1 MTALEVNHHATD
13 VLGSQVASSAAVT
26 MAGKTP
32 FYRKLYVQVLI
43 AVVLGAILGYAYPD
57 LSSALKP
64 IGDAFVRA
72 IKVMVTPIIFT
83 TIVVGIAKMGDIR
96 RVANVGVKALIYF
109 EVASTLALII
119 GMVVGNLWKVGV
131 GLNAD
136 PAAFDL
142 KTVEGYAK
150 LAKNLTLS
158 EFLLSAIPTS
168 FVAPFVNGDILPV
181 LFIALLFGLALSL
194 AQARGRPVV
203 TFLESASVALF
214 GMVRIIMYFAPLAA
228 LCAMAFT
235 VGKYGL
241 RTLLELGQLVASVYL
256 VSILFVVIVL
266 GGFLRLAGFKIFRV
280 LNYFNDELLFV
291 FAATSGE
298 TMMPRSMQKLEKLGV
313 SKEVVGLVMPGGF
326 SFNMDGT
333 AIYMTMAVLFL
344 AHAFNVELSLWQQ
357 LSVLFVMLFT
367 SKGAAGITGGGF
379 IALAATLP
387 VVDAVPVAGIALL
400 LGVDRFMAEI
410 RAVTNLLSNI
420 IATLVVG
427 RWAGGVDMKIA
438 EAELQSGFV
447 ETEETRAWD
456 GGHVGETQAVR

>member
-1 MTALEVNHHATD
+1 MSAIEANGA
-13 VLGSQVASSAAVT
+13 ASKIAMSRTLAAKSA
-26 MAGKTP
+26 AGKTP

-43 AVVLGAILGYAYPD
+43 AVALGATLGYVYPEF
-57 LSSALKP
+57 STSLKP
-64 IGDAFVRA
+64 FGDAFVRA
-72 IKVMVTPIIFT
+72 IKVVVAPIIFT

-109 EVASTLALII
+109 EIASTLALII
-119 GMVVGNLWKVGV
+119 GMIVGNLWKVGV

-136 PAAFDL
+136 PAAFDT
-142 KTVEGYAK
+142 KAVEAYAK
-150 LAKNLTLS
+150 VAKDVTMSDFFLS
-158 EFLLSAIPTS
+158 IIPTS
-168 FVAPFVNGDILPV
+168 FVEPFVKGDIMPV
-181 LFIALLFGLALSL
+181 LFIAVLLGFALAL
-194 AQARGRPVV
+194 AQSRGKPIVS
-203 TFLESASVALF
+203 FLDSASVALF

-241 RTLLELGQLVASVYL
+241 KTLLDLGQLVASVYI
-256 VSILFVVIVL
+256 VSILFVVVVL
-266 GGFLRLAGFKIFRV
+266 GGFLRISGFGIVRV
-280 LNYFNDELLFV
+280 LNYFKEEILFV
-291 FAATSGE
+291 FAATSAE
-298 TMMPRSMQKLEKLGV
+298 TMMPRSMQKLEKVGV

-344 AHAFNVELSLWQQ
+344 AHAFNVELSIWHQ
-357 LSVLFVMLFT
+357 LTVLFVMLFT
-367 SKGAAGITGGGF
+367 SKGAAGVTGGGF

-410 RAVTNLLSNI
+410 RAATNLTSNI

-427 RWAGGVDMKIA
+427 RWVGAVNMDVANA
-438 EAELQSGFV
+438 EFQAGFV
-447 ETEETRAWD
+447 ETDETRAWD
-456 GGHVGETQAVR
+456 SHNEPEMRAAT

>member
-1 MTALEVNHHATD
+1 MSALEVDRQTSDIAPIG
-13 VLGSQVASSAAVT
+13 LSAAKAA
-26 MAGKTP
+26 AGKMP
-32 FYRKLYVQVLI
+32 FYRKLYVQVLV
-43 AVVLGAILGYAYPD
+43 AVALGALLGYAFPD
-57 LSSALKP
+57 LSSYLKP
-64 IGDAFVRA
+64 FGDAFVRA
-72 IKVMVTPIIFT
+72 IKVVVTPIIFT

-109 EVASTLALII
+109 EIASTLALII
-119 GMVVGNLWKVGV
+119 GMIVGNLWKVGV

-136 PAAFDL
+136 PAAFDT
-142 KTVEGYAK
+142 KAVEAYAK
-150 LAKNLTLS
+150 VAKSVTMSDFVLS
-158 EFLLSAIPTS
+158 IIPTS
-168 FVAPFVNGDILPV
+168 FVEPFVKGDIMPV
-181 LFIALLFGLALSL
+181 LFIAVLLGVALAL
-194 AQARGRPVV
+194 AQSRGKPIVS
-203 TFLESASVALF
+203 FLDSASVALF

-241 RTLLELGQLVASVYL
+241 KTLLDLGQLVASVYI
-256 VSILFVVIVL
+256 VSILFVVVVL
-266 GGFLRLAGFKIFRV
+266 GGFLRISGFGIVRV
-280 LNYFNDELLFV
+280 LNYFKEEILFV
-291 FAATSGE
+291 FAATSAE
-298 TMMPRSMQKLEKLGV
+298 TMMPRSMQKLEKVGV

-344 AHAFNVELSLWQQ
+344 AHAFNVELSIWHQ
-357 LSVLFVMLFT
+357 LTVLFVMLFT
-367 SKGAAGITGGGF
+367 SKGAAGVTGGGF

-410 RAVTNLLSNI
+410 RAATNLTSNI

-427 RWAGGVDMKIA
+427 RWVGAVNMDVANA
-438 EAELQSGFV
+438 EFQTGFV

-456 GGHVGETQAVR
+456 SHNEPEMQAAT

>member
-1 MTALEVNHHATD
+1 
-13 VLGSQVASSAAVT
+13 
-26 MAGKTP
+26 
-32 FYRKLYVQVLI
+32 VLI

-64 IGDAFVRA
+64 VGDAFVRA

-142 KTVEGYAK
+142 KVVEGYAK
-150 LAKNLTLS
+150 LAKNVTLS

-203 TFLESASVALF
+203 VFLESASVALF

-256 VSILFVVIVL
+256 VSVLFVVIVL
-266 GGFLRLAGFKIFRV
+266 GGFLRLSGFSIFRV

-291 FAATSGE
+291 FAATSSE

-387 VVDAVPVAGIALL
+387 VVDAVPIAGIALL

-427 RWAGGVDMKIA
+427 RWARGVDMRIA
-438 EAELQSGFV
+438 EAELRSGFV

-456 GGHVGETQAVR
+456 GGHAAETQAAR

>member
-1 MTALEVNHHATD
+1 MTALEVSNPAAD
-13 VLGSQVASSAAVT
+13 ALGSHGASAAAIP

-32 FYRKLYVQVLI
+32 LYRKLYVQVLI

-64 IGDAFVRA
+64 VGDAFVRA

-158 EFLLSAIPTS
+158 DFLLSAIPTS

-203 TFLESASVALF
+203 AFLDSASVALF

-313 SKEVVGLVMPGGF
+313 SKEVVGLVIPGGF

-367 SKGAAGITGGGF
+367 SKGAAGVTGGGF

-410 RAVTNLLSNI
+410 RAATNLLSNI

-438 EAELQSGFV
+438 EAELRTGFV

-456 GGHVGETQAVR
+456 GGHAAETQAAR

>member
-1 MTALEVNHHATD
+1 MSALEVDRQTSDIAPIG
-13 VLGSQVASSAAVT
+13 LSAAKAA
-26 MAGKTP
+26 AGKMP
-32 FYRKLYVQVLI
+32 FYRKLYVQVLV
-43 AVVLGAILGYAYPD
+43 AVALGALLGYAFPD
-57 LSSALKP
+57 LSSYLKP
-64 IGDAFVRA
+64 FGDAFVRA
-72 IKVMVTPIIFT
+72 IKVVVTPIIFT

-109 EVASTLALII
+109 EIASTLALII
-119 GMVVGNLWKVGV
+119 GMIVGNLWKVGV

-136 PAAFDL
+136 PAAFDT
-142 KTVEGYAK
+142 KAVEAYAK
-150 LAKNLTLS
+150 VAKSVTMSDFVLS
-158 EFLLSAIPTS
+158 IIPTS
-168 FVAPFVNGDILPV
+168 FVEPFVKGDIMPV
-181 LFIALLFGLALSL
+181 LFIAVLLGVALAL
-194 AQARGRPVV
+194 AQSRGKPIVS
-203 TFLESASVALF
+203 FLDSASVALF

-241 RTLLELGQLVASVYL
+241 KTLLDLGQLVASVYI
-256 VSILFVVIVL
+256 VSILFVVVVL
-266 GGFLRLAGFKIFRV
+266 GGFLRISGFGIVRV
-280 LNYFNDELLFV
+280 LNYFKEEILFV
-291 FAATSGE
+291 FAATSAE
-298 TMMPRSMQKLEKLGV
+298 TMMPRSMQKLEKVGV

-344 AHAFNVELSLWQQ
+344 AHAFNVELSIWHQ
-357 LSVLFVMLFT
+357 LTVLFVMLFT
-367 SKGAAGITGGGF
+367 SKGAAGVTGGGF

-410 RAVTNLLSNI
+410 RAATNLTSNI

-427 RWAGGVDMKIA
+427 RWVGAVNMDVANA
-438 EAELQSGFV
+438 EFQAGFV

-456 GGHVGETQAVR
+456 SHNEPEMQAAT

>member
-1 MTALEVNHHATD
+1 MSALEIN
-13 VLGSQVASSAAVT
+13 QSSEIAMTRTPAAR
-26 MAGKTP
+26 AAADKTP

-43 AVVLGAILGYAYPD
+43 AVGIGATLGYVYPEF
-57 LSSALKP
+57 STSLKP
-64 IGDAFVRA
+64 YGDAFVRA
-72 IKVMVTPIIFT
+72 IKVVVAPIIFT

-96 RVANVGVKALIYF
+96 RVANVGVKALVYF

-119 GMVVGNLWKVGV
+119 GMVVGNVWKVGV

-136 PAAFDL
+136 PAAFDT
-142 KTVEGYAK
+142 KAVEGYAK
-150 LAKNLTLS
+150 IAKSVTMS
-158 EFLLSAIPTS
+158 DFFMSIIPTS
-168 FVAPFVNGDILPV
+168 FVEPFVKGDILPV
-181 LFIALLFGLALSL
+181 LFIAILLGTALAL
-194 AQARGRPVV
+194 APARGKPLVA
-203 TFLESASVALF
+203 FLDSASVALF

-241 RTLLELGQLVASVYL
+241 RTLLDLGQLVASVYV
-256 VSILFVVIVL
+256 VSVLFVVIVL
-266 GGFLRLAGFKIFRV
+266 GAFLRLSGLNIFRV
-280 LNYFNDELLFV
+280 LNYFKDEILFV
-291 FAATSGE
+291 FAATSAE

-313 SKEVVGLVMPGGF
+313 SREVVGLVMPGGF

-344 AHAFNVELSLWQQ
+344 AHAFNVELTIWHQ

-367 SKGAAGITGGGF
+367 SKGAAGVTGGGF

-410 RAVTNLLSNI
+410 RAATNLTSNI

-427 RWAGGVDMKIA
+427 RWVGGMDMKTA
-438 EAELQSGFV
+438 SAELETGFI
-447 ETEETRAWD
+447 ETEEPRAWEA
-456 GGHVGETQAVR
+456 GHSGEMQTAR